1 MRLKK
6 LVAAICFVCITLSAC
21 TFKDIKNE
29 QAYLDLQEEKII
41 TVYDNIVYYNND
53 NNIKVISI
61 PYYEKL
67 TIEYLKKLLYLN

>member
-41 TVYDNIVYYNND
+41 TVYDNIVYYNRELRCFLYYSF
-53 NNIKVISI
+53 IYSI
-61 PYYEKL
+61 LP
-67 TIEYLKKLLYLN
+67 